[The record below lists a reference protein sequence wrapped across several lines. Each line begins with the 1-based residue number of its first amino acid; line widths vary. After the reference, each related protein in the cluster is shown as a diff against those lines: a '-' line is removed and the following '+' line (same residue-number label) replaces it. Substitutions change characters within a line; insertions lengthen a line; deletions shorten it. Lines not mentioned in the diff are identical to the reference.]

1 MSSLE
6 SMAEYYNPEDIRSEK
21 EKLAAERKECLD
33 DVDKTREECLESC
46 KDTYEK

>member
-21 EKLAAERKECLD
+21 EKLAAERKECL
-33 DVDKTREECLESC
+33 ESC